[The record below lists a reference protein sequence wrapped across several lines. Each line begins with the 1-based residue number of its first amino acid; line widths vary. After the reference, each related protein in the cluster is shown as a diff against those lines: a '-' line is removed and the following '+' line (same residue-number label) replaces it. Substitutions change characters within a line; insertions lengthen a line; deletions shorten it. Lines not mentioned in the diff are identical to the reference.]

1 MLKYSFKRKKI
12 DKADV
17 LKCPDRKFNLNINIV
32 VIYITGLVKKSKMKN
47 KTKQATHKLNR
58 KQCLI
63 LVVKK
68 TNKESKVYMVLCRKQ
83 NN

>member
-47 KTKQATHKLNR
+47 KTK
-58 KQCLI
+58 
-63 LVVKK
+63 
-68 TNKESKVYMVLCRKQ
+68 
-83 NN
+83 